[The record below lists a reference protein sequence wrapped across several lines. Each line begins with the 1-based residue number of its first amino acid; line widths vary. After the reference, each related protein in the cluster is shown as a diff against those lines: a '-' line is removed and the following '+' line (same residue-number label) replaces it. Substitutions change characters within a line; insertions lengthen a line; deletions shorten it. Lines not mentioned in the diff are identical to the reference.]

1 MFGGQKQKPESSEQY
16 APDQPGPF
24 PHYCSAI
31 PEQNDV
37 RDYELCYDAK
47 RSAMGRS
54 RMRIRVPFLIL
65 MYWLWNGASL
75 ICASPRALG
84 RFEFVEPHMGT
95 RFQIVL
101 YAPDAAAAQ
110 RAAQAAFARIA
121 ALDDSMS
128 DYRASSELMRL
139 SAQSGGAPV
148 RVSEDLFRVLVAAQD
163 MARRSDGAFDVTVGP
178 VVRLW
183 RMARLSHKL
192 PDPVRLAAAKKL
204 VGYGR
209 VQIDARTRTVQLLAP
224 GMILDLGGI
233 AKGYAADAAL
243 TVLKEHGITRALV
256 AGGGDIAVGDSP
268 PGEDGWTIGIAPLES
283 PDAAPQ
289 RFVHLHDAAISTSGD
304 AEQHVEIDAIRYS
317 HVIDP
322 RTGQALTGRR
332 SATIIA
338 PNSTTSDALA
348 TAVCVLGPQSGLKL
362 VNSLPG
368 TEALFVTETPRGTK
382 TIESRFPPPARAKPR
397 P

>member
-1 MFGGQKQKPESSEQY
+1 
-16 APDQPGPF
+16 
-24 PHYCSAI
+24 
-31 PEQNDV
+31 
-37 RDYELCYDAK
+37 
-47 RSAMGRS
+47 
-54 RMRIRVPFLIL
+54 MRIRAPFLIL

-75 ICASPRALG
+75 ICASPRALA

-110 RAAQAAFARIA
+110 RAARAAFARIA

-148 RVSEDLFRVLVAAQD
+148 RASEDLFRVLVAAQN

-183 RMARLSHKL
+183 RMARLRQRL
-192 PDPVRLAAAKKL
+192 PDPARLAAAEKL
-204 VGYGR
+204 VGYAKIR
-209 VQIDARTRTVQLLAP
+209 LNAQTRTVQLLAP

-243 TVLKEHGITRALV
+243 AMLKEHGITRALV

-268 PGEDGWTIGIAPLES
+268 PGEEGWTIGIAPLES
-283 PDAAPQ
+283 PGAPPH
-289 RFVHLHDAAISTSGD
+289 RFVHLHNAAISTSGD
-304 AEQHVEIDAIRYS
+304 AEQHVKIDGIRYS

-332 SATIIA
+332 GATIIA
-338 PNSTTSDALA
+338 ANCTTSDALA
-348 TAVCVLGPQSGLKL
+348 TAVCVLGPGPGLKL

-368 TEALFVTETPRGTK
+368 AAALFLMETPRG
-382 TIESRFPPPARAKPR
+382 SRTFEAKFPPPARAKPQ

>member
-1 MFGGQKQKPESSEQY
+1 MNQV
-16 APDQPGPF
+16 A
-24 PHYCSAI
+24 
-31 PEQNDV
+31 
-37 RDYELCYDAK
+37 
-47 RSAMGRS
+47 
-54 RMRIRVPFLIL
+54 MRIRAPFLIF
-65 MYWLWNGASL
+65 MYLLCNDAAL
-75 ICASPRALG
+75 IPASPRALA
-84 RFEFVEPHMGT
+84 RFEFLEPHMGT
-95 RFQIVL
+95 QFRIVL

-110 RAAQAAFARIA
+110 RAARAAFARIA

-139 SAQSGGAPV
+139 SAQSGAAPA

-192 PDPVRLAAAKKL
+192 PDAARLAAAEKL
-204 VGYGR
+204 VGYKKIR
-209 VQIDARTRTVQLLAP
+209 LDARARTVQLPAP

-243 TVLKEHGITRALV
+243 AALEARGITRALV
-256 AGGGDIAVGDSP
+256 AGGGDIMVGDSP
-268 PGEDGWTIGIAPLES
+268 PGEDGWTIGIAPLVS
-283 PDAAPQ
+283 PNAPPQ
-289 RFVHLHDAAISTSGD
+289 RFVRLHNAAISTSGD
-304 AEQHVEIDAIRYS
+304 AEQHVEIDGVRYS
-317 HVIDP
+317 HIVDP
-322 RTGQALTGRR
+322 RTGQALAGRR

-338 PNSTTSDALA
+338 PNGTTSDALA
-348 TAVCVLGPQSGLKL
+348 TAVCVLGPERGLKL

-368 TEALFVTETPRGTK
+368 TAALFVMETPDGAQTSEAK
-382 TIESRFPPPARAKPR
+382 FPPPAEAKSR